1 METQTKTDPHAELEL
16 IRDRLEAHRDQ
27 RQALQEQLD
36 ATPVAGDSPA
46 ETASLQQTATDLRQS
61 IAGLDAAISA
71 IEREHQQAAAAVAE
85 LAAAEQQVRDRV
97 TVAEGVE
104 ELRLLAEHLEHQR
117 LEMVQTLDRIKQVAA
132 RCGAS
137 FANLQQNPDPVHLRG
152 WQRRPFL
159 DGSPIIPL
167 PTLEE
172 KTTAPGGFILKT
184 TTHDLMAA
192 ERQQLRSQLYGGKK

>member
-1 METQTKTDPHAELEL
+1 MTTQTKTDPHQLLEA
-16 IRDRLEAHRDQ
+16 IRDRLEAHKDQ
-27 RQALQEQLD
+27 RQALQAQLD
-36 ATPVAGDSPA
+36 ATPVAGDSPQ
-46 ETASLQQTATDLRQS
+46 ETASLQQTAADLRQS

-104 ELRLLAEHLEHQR
+104 ELRLLAEHLENQR
-117 LEMVQTLDRIKQVAA
+117 LEVIETLQRIKQVSV
-132 RCGAS
+132 RCGPA
-137 FANLQQNPDPVHLRG
+137 FAALQHNPDPQRLRG
-152 WQRRPFL
+152 WQKRVFL
-159 DGSPIIPL
+159 DGSPIVPL
-167 PTLEE
+167 PVLEE
-172 KTTAPGGFILKT
+172 KSTAPGGFILKT